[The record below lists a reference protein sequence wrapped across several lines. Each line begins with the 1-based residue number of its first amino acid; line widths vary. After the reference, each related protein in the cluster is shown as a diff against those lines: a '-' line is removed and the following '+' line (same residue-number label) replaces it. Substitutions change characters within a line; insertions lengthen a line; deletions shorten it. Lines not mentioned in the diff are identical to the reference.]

1 MAKEKRQA
9 FNARV
14 ADISTKAHSMRML
27 AVESQFDAQTGAFL
41 DDDAS
46 RYGALRAA
54 IEQEPMFESIDEAH
68 AISIV
73 TAAQSAVRDYEK
85 TYGELPRD
93 EVLASAYSTMSNMM
107 MLEGKSS
114 EGSVGEMMMESIGQ
128 SLTTSEGV
136 EIRAKM
142 VGLVMPVL
150 LNTATLDAVTMI
162 PAGANEA
169 EIFKIY
175 RRAGTSFA
183 DFKKGDIIT
192 PSTVGQYSSMKQR
205 YAFVEGQQPN
215 GALTKHVFT
224 STTDLANTSVEIP
237 FKKGSVSL
245 WMNRKRIC
253 RDLGATNGM
262 MTGVFTDGEGTS
274 YTVNCTVDYVAG
286 VITATPTAVLPEGT
300 ELHAEFEVD
309 IESKPELIP
318 TIDHDMDSVLLRPSQ
333 NAIAADATI
342 QAMFTMQREF
352 GADLKSMQMG
362 HMRNVLS
369 AEKSRRHLADMDFV
383 CTREETFNLYVP
395 EGEDWKLHREKLR
408 EVLLGISRK
417 ILANTE
423 VVGLTGLYAGTNASN
438 MLKALGA
445 PHFISPANYVQTND
459 IHYAGKLF
467 NLWKVFE
474 APVIIGEDEILCYGR
489 GASHSEAGYVA
500 GDAIAATMYNHPIGA
515 SLRQRNTLY
524 ELAYGEVHP
533 YGGENYFYRLKL
545 INTAPAAE

>member
-14 ADISTKAHSMRML
+14 ADISESSHRMKLL

-41 DDDAS
+41 TDDAA
-46 RYGALRAA
+46 RYGALQAA
-54 IEQEPMFESIDEAH
+54 VSQEPMFESVSEEH

-73 TAAQSAVRDYEK
+73 TAMQSAVREHEK

-93 EVLASAYSTMSNMM
+93 EVFASAYSTMKNMM
-107 MLEGKSS
+107 MLEGRSS
-114 EGSVGEMMMESIGQ
+114 EGSVGEMMLESIGE
-128 SLTTSEGV
+128 SLSTSEGV
-136 EIRAKM
+136 EIRARM

-150 LNTATLDAVTMI
+150 LNTATLDAVTLI

-183 DFKKGDIIT
+183 DFKKGDIINA
-192 PSTVGQYSSMKQR
+192 STVGQYSSMKQR
-205 YAFVEGQQPN
+205 YAFVEAQQPD
-215 GALTKHVFT
+215 AAMASHVFKT
-224 STTDLANTSVEIP
+224 ETDLANTAIEIP
-237 FKKGSVSL
+237 FKKGSVSV

-253 RDLGATNGM
+253 RDLGSNNGI
-262 MTGVFTDGEGTS
+262 MTGVFTDAEGVS
-274 YTVNCTVDYVAG
+274 YTVNATVDYTAG
-286 VITATPTAVLPEGT
+286 IVTVTPTAVLPAGV

-369 AEKSRRHLADMDFV
+369 AEKSVRHLRDMDFV

-417 ILANTE
+417 ILAATE

-474 APVIIGEDEILCYGR
+474 APVVIGADEILCYGR

-515 SLRQRNTLY
+515 TLRARNTLY

-533 YGGENYFYRLKL
+533 YGGENFFYRLKL
-545 INTAPAAE
+545 TNVAPE